1 LEERIAGRIREDV
14 MKDRRQ
20 KERRSTGSA
29 APLVVVDPKGR
40 KRSLDRRRIPDRRL
54 NNIVVEFIPLD
65 VYYNS

>member
-1 LEERIAGRIREDV
+1 
-14 MKDRRQ
+14 MKERRQ
-20 KERRSTGSA
+20 KERRNACPPS
-29 APLVVVDPKGR
+29 PLVVVDPKGR